1 MEGEAATVETGAGE
15 SGWFDITISA
25 DGEISVGGTTVDR
38 ISVGGICMGARGSV
52 ADEPQAFKR
61 KADARMTRILMI

>member
-1 MEGEAATVETGAGE
+1 MEGEAANVETGAGE

-38 ISVGGICMGARGSV
+38 ISVGGICVGARGSV
-52 ADEPQAFKR
+52 ADESQPLKI
-61 KADARMTRILMI
+61 KAVTRMIRTVLK